1 MTDTNATP
9 PPRRTSRSHLGS
21 GIVSGGYGRLVRGVE
36 LEARRI
42 VEEKYADE
50 WNASGW
56 FRRRRLRREIER
68 EILELVAEMIPKVS
82 GEALF

>member
-9 PPRRTSRSHLGS
+9 PPRRTSRSTRSS
-21 GIVSGGYGRLVRGVE
+21 GIVSGGHGRLVRGVE
-36 LEARRI
+36 LEARHI

-50 WNASGW
+50 WNAAGW
-56 FRRRRLRREIER
+56 LRRRRLRREMDR
-68 EILELVAEMIPKVS
+68 EISQLVAEMMPKVS